1 MRLYVGMLFEQF
13 YVEEKQQVIQQLYP
27 WGRGSLAHWCQATP
41 LCKMT
46 SGRYNLIIK
55 VKGQGEAEVSEHSC
69 ILTTHTYIYIPYFF
83 NQTLWLLF
91 TLYEDC

>member
-27 WGRGSLAHWCQATP
+27 WGRGGGGLARWCQATP

-55 VKGQGEAEVSEHSC
+55 VKVRERQKSRNTAV
-69 ILTTHTYIYIPYFF
+69 F
-83 NQTLWLLF
+83 
-91 TLYEDC
+91 